1 MSEVLAVDDEV
12 NILELLKLY
21 LSREG
26 LKVQTA
32 NSGSEALL
40 KMEAANFDLIILDI
54 MLPDTDGFELCRQI
68 RKKSNIPIIM
78 LTARKDDIDKII
90 GLELGA
96 DDYLTKPFNPREMV
110 ARVKAIIRR
119 YSIGLQ
125 PTDTIDVGM
134 LHIDIPRQEV
144 TINGQ
149 PIRLRTKEFILLS
162 TLAQNAGIVLSR
174 EKLLEKVWGF
184 DYYGETRTVDVHI
197 NHLREKIAAS
207 GVNIETMRGTGYKLI
222 YHIPEEKK
230 N

>member
-1 MSEVLAVDDEV
+1 
-12 NILELLKLY
+12 
-21 LSREG
+21 
-26 LKVQTA
+26 
-32 NSGSEALL
+32 
-40 KMEAANFDLIILDI
+40 
-54 MLPDTDGFELCRQI
+54 
-68 RKKSNIPIIM
+68 
-78 LTARKDDIDKII
+78 
-90 GLELGA
+90 
-96 DDYLTKPFNPREMV
+96 MV

-119 YSIGLQ
+119 YSTGLQ
-125 PTDTIDVGM
+125 PSETIDVGT

-222 YHIPEEKK
+222 HHIPEGKK